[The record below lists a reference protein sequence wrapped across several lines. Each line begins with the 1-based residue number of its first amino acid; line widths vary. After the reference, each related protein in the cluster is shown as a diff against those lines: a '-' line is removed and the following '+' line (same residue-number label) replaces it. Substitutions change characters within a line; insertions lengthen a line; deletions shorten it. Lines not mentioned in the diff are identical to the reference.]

1 VSEAERAEE
10 RVRRLTAAVEGLARR
25 VEGLREDQLYR
36 APAER
41 EWTVME
47 GLAHVAEVLP
57 YWSRQAREVAAR
69 PENNL
74 PFGRT
79 HEDPDRIAAVERH
92 REDRLADVLP
102 RLRDGLAEATRTMR
116 ELEPSAWEKTANHR
130 NRGELSVAQI
140 LDFFLLDHVEDH
152 ARQIEAALA
161 ALG

>member
-1 VSEAERAEE
+1 MSEAAGVEE
-10 RVRRLTAAVEGLARR
+10 RVRRLEAAVEGLARR
-25 VEGLREDQLYR
+25 VEGLPEEQLYR
-36 APAER
+36 APAED

-47 GLAHVAEVLP
+47 TLAHVAEVLP

-69 PENNL
+69 SENNR

-79 HEDPDRIAAVERH
+79 HEDPDRIAAVARH

-116 ELEPSAWEKTANHR
+116 QLEPSGWQKTANHR
-130 NRGELSVAQI
+130 TRGEMTVARI
-140 LDFFLLDHVEDH
+140 LDDFLLDHVEDH
-152 ARQIEAALA
+152 ARQIEATLK